1 MKSSAQLSKLTTLPP
16 ATLERLQTQIRAKRN
31 EGYYPPL
38 VEWLEENFR
47 IEDTG
52 QPIQLMPH
60 QKAVLNYAFTRLPN
74 GRLPFTTVMYSS
86 VKKSGKT
93 TIAGGIGRWA
103 AETWQQF
110 GEVLCVGNDA
120 DQAQGRGFKAMADSI
135 KMEPGYQLNKK
146 LLPGRWQTG
155 MKKLTCLTNGTV
167 VKAIAT
173 DYTGE
178 AGANPILSIWTE
190 LWGFIHTGDLR
201 FWAEMAPS
209 PTRPDSIRL
218 IETYAGYEGESELLY
233 GLYESVVLNGRQ
245 LTAGELGDLSAFEE
259 APNPDSLVP
268 CYVNE
273 AAGMFAYWDHGVV
286 ARRMPWQRGERGA
299 AYYASEAATQTPSQM
314 SRLHEDEWVSAE
326 SAFIPIEWWDGL
338 INPLPLV
345 PGDKTPMV
353 IALDAAITKDCFGLV
368 MVSRDPDRGSD
379 QEPGIAV
386 RAVRKWDPPP
396 GGSIDYRGPEAAVRE
411 LCANFNVVE
420 IAYDQYQLHD
430 MCNRLMQE
438 GVAWTR
444 VFGQVQNR
452 MISDSDLYTL
462 IIHGRIRHDGNPDL
476 REHLTNA
483 NAKVGKS
490 EDTKMRIVKKSESR
504 KIDLAVCLSMAS
516 YECLRLL
523 I

>member
-1 MKSSAQLSKLTTLPP
+1 M
-16 ATLERLQTQIRAKRN
+16 
-31 EGYYPPL
+31 G
-38 VEWLEENFR
+38 WLEANFR
-47 IEDTG
+47 IEDTE
-52 QPIQLMPH
+52 QPIRLLPH
-60 QKAVLNYAFTRLPN
+60 QKAVLNYAFTRRPD
-74 GRLPFTTVMYSS
+74 GRLPFTTVIYST

-103 AETWQQF
+103 AETWQRF

-120 DQAQGRGFKAMADSI
+120 DQARERAFKAMSDSI
-135 KMEPGYQLNKK
+135 QMEEGYQLNKR
-146 LLPGRWQTG
+146 LLPGRW
-155 MKKLTCLTNGTV
+155 KLGTKEMTCLTTGTK

-178 AGANPILSIWTE
+178 AGANPILTIWTE
-190 LWGFIHTGDLR
+190 LWGFIHKDALR
-201 FWAEMAPS
+201 FWSEMAPS

-233 GLYESVVLNGRQ
+233 GLYESSVLNGRQ

-273 AAGMFAYWDHGVV
+273 AARMFAYWDRGVV
-286 ARRMPWQRGERGA
+286 ARRMPWQRGQRGA
-299 AYYASEAATQTPSQM
+299 EYYASEAATQTPNQM
-314 SRLHEDEWVSAE
+314 ARLHEDEWVSAE
-326 SAFIPIEWWDGL
+326 SAFIPIEIWDNL
-338 INPLPLV
+338 LNPLPLQ

-353 IALDAAITKDCFGLV
+353 IALDAAVSGDCFGLV
-368 MVSRDPDRGSD
+368 MVSRDPDRTAD

-396 GGSIDYRGPEAAVRE
+396 GGKIDYSQPEAAVRWY
-411 LCANFNVVE
+411 CANFNVVE
-420 IAYDQYQLHD
+420 VVYDEFQLHD
-430 MCNRLMQE
+430 MCSRLMRE
-438 GVAWTR
+438 GVVWCRA
-444 VFGQVQNR
+444 FSQGQER
-452 MISDSDLYTL
+452 LIADSDLHKL
-462 IIHGRIRHDGNPDL
+462 ILHARIRHDGNLEL

-483 NAKVGKS
+483 NAKQSKT
-490 EDTKMRIVKKSESR
+490 EDTKMRLVKKSETR
-504 KIDLAVCLSMAS
+504 RIDCAVCLSMAS